1 MVEILL
7 TTLATNLPSTLV
19 FLLALY
25 LLRDNGRKSKQ
36 FRLGLFLVLLSG
48 LLAMP
53 RFNER
58 LQGDGGLRNGYRKR
72 GRDVSAISA
81 FDAASIV
88 ESCLPGTLEC
98 GRLQPA

>member
-1 MVEILL
+1 MPV
-7 TTLATNLPSTLV
+7 TLQLQEQKPWCT
-19 FLLALY
+19 
-25 LLRDNGRKSKQ
+25 RKGK
-36 FRLGLFLVLLSG
+36 SG

-81 FDAASIV
+81 FDAASII
-88 ESCLPGTLEC
+88 EPCLPGTLEC
-98 GRLQPA
+98 GRLSKQSENSAQSCC